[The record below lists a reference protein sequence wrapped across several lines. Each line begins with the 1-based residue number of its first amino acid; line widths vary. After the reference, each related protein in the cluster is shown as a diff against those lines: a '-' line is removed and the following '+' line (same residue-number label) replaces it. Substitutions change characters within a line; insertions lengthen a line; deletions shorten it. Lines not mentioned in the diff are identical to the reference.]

1 MLRNIVEDYYQG
13 HIFYIFYV
21 GKILIDD
28 NKIIKA
34 IKNNFGTYAIP
45 SNIIALNELPKTKSG
60 KILRRLLRDL
70 INHNN
75 LNEKDLSTI
84 NNINI
89 IKDIKNKIK
98 ESHENEKIFNLV
110 SKAIGIDRKK
120 LNINSTNK
128 DFDQWDSL
136 GQLKIL
142 FSIQKNFQILKMKI
156 L

>member
-1 MLRNIVEDYYQG
+1 MVPNVGINLYGEQFG
-13 HIFYIFYV
+13 HL
-21 GKILIDD
+21 GKT
-28 NKIIKA
+28 NH
-34 IKNNFGTYAIP
+34 NFGTYAIP

-98 ESHENEKIFNLV
+98 ESHEK
-110 SKAIGIDRKK
+110 
-120 LNINSTNK
+120 
-128 DFDQWDSL
+128 
-136 GQLKIL
+136 
-142 FSIQKNFQILKMKI
+142 
-156 L
+156 